1 MATRKQFSVTM
12 ENRPGMLAR
21 MCTAL
26 TDHSVNILALM
37 SVGQDGKS
45 VVRMVV
51 DKPSAAVKA
60 LDSIGY
66 QYSQDDVLTS
76 TVANRPGTLA
86 KVAKALGDGGVNIN
100 YAYLGAE
107 GEGQR
112 HLLLVLSVSDLGKG
126 QGLVK

>member
-1 MATRKQFSVTM
+1 M
-12 ENRPGMLAR
+12 ENRAGVLAR

-26 TDHSVNILALM
+26 TEHNVNILALM

-60 LDSIGY
+60 LDSGGY
-66 QYSQDDVLTS
+66 QYSQADVLTT

-112 HLLLVLSVSDLGKG
+112 HLLLVLSVSDVEKG
-126 QGLVK
+126 QSLVK